1 MAGRLPKFKTRVT
14 ELFGIDYPIVQ
25 GGMAWVADHHL
36 VVPVCEAGGLG
47 VLGAGSMSPSQLH
60 GEIAAVRAGTS
71 RPFAVNVPLTRNDA
85 PKLIRVCLELGVKIV
100 FTSAGN
106 PAVFTPQLKEKG
118 VTVVHVVSNVRQAVR
133 AERAGVDAVVA
144 EGFEAGGHIGREE
157 IGTITLVPQVVDAVT
172 IPVIAAGGIADGRG
186 FAAAL
191 ALGAEGVQVGT
202 RFAATVEANCSI
214 YYKNAIVRA
223 EDAATVVVTRSL
235 LPTRVIRNALAE
247 ELLRAEQRGAQEP
260 QLRQILGEGRTRM
273 AIVDGE
279 LGEGLIEAGQSAG
292 LVKALRTVELVFEDF
307 LLGYVKVL
315 KRLEGLVDR
324 RSLR

>member
-1 MAGRLPKFKTRVT
+1 MAKKLPKFKTRVT
-14 ELFGIDYPIVQ
+14 ELFGIEYPIIQ
-25 GGMAWVADHHL
+25 GGMSWVADHHL

-71 RPFAVNVPLTRNDA
+71 KPFAVNVPLTRSDA
-85 PKLIRVCLELGVKIV
+85 PKLIRVCLDLEVKII

-144 EGFEAGGHIGREE
+144 EGFEAGGHVGREE
-157 IGTITLVPQVVDAVT
+157 IGTITLVPQVVDAVSV
-172 IPVIAAGGIADGRG
+172 PVIAAGGIADARG
-186 FAAAL
+186 FVAAL

-235 LPTRVIRNALAE
+235 IPTRVIRNALAE
-247 ELLRAEQRGAQEP
+247 QLLRAEQRGAQEP
-260 QLRQILGEGRTRM
+260 QLREILQEGRARM

-279 LGEGLIEAGQSAG
+279 LAEGLIEAGQSAG
-292 LVKALRTVELVFEDF
+292 LVKSLRTVELVFEDF
-307 LLGYVKVL
+307 LEGYVKVL
-315 KRLEGLVDR
+315 RRLQGLVEVKGTR
-324 RSLR
+324 